1 MKGFVNSFVKYVK
14 NEDGL
19 VTIEW
24 VGIAAVVVLA
34 AIVIAAGIMGQT
46 KDLASAVMTQQ
57 ADVTTAVTTAAPTI
71 DLDFTPSVAA
81 P

>member
-1 MKGFVNSFVKYVK
+1 MKGFVNSFSRYVK

-57 ADVTTAVTTAAPTI
+57 SDVTTAVSTATPAPS
-71 DLDFTPSVAA
+71 LDFTPSVTA

>member
-1 MKGFVNSFVKYVK
+1 MNIFVKNLSRYVK
-14 NEDGL
+14 DEGGL

-57 ADVTTAVTTAAPTI
+57 SDVSTAVTTAAPASN
-71 DLDFTPSVAA
+71 LDFTPSVTA